1 MHELTKPHSFVS
13 DAAFDLAA
21 SGGLPPKHSL
31 EFLNLLDTV
40 RDVAAGTSL
49 VLRMVV
55 NADVMDA
62 CEGPK
67 PQISRTDLFML
78 QTLCQAAQGM
88 IESRVE
94 KLLDDI
100 NDAAETYEASHG

>member
-1 MHELTKPHSFVS
+1 MNDLTKRYSFCA
-13 DAAFDLAA
+13 DAALDLARA
-21 SGGLPPKHSL
+21 GRLPPTHSTEL
-31 EFLNLLDTV
+31 LQLLNTV

-55 NADVMDA
+55 NADIMDA
-62 CEGPK
+62 SEGPK
-67 PQISRTDLFML
+67 PQVSRTDLFML
-78 QTLCQAAQGM
+78 QTLCQASQDM

-100 NDAAETYEASHG
+100 NEAAETQGGRS